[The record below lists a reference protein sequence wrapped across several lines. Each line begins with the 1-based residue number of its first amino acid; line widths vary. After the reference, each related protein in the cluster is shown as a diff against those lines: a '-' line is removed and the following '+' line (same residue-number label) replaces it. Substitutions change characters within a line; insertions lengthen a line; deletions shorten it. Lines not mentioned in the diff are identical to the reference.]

1 MIDRENTKCRNL
13 CEYFLIED
21 AVICPKRGSRTRK
34 FSRPQNLTQEITYSD
49 SHNDEAKNKTIA
61 VLPIVFLVL
70 WSFIYTFRV
79 DARALRLGLVMT
91 SAAIVLGVLATGI
104 SFTGWQLL
112 FAQFAS
118 MLFLVL
124 VIVRQETKT
133 LEWYASHIDNGSIR

>member
-1 MIDRENTKCRNL
+1 MTDRENTQCCTV

-21 AVICPKRGSRTRK
+21 AVICSKRGSRTRL
-34 FSRPQNLTQEITYSD
+34 FSQPQNSTQEIIYSD

-61 VLPIVFLVL
+61 VLTIVFLVVG
-70 WSFIYTFRV
+70 SFIYTFRV

-104 SFTGWQLL
+104 SLTGWQLL
-112 FAQFAS
+112 FAQFVS

-124 VIVRQETKT
+124 VIVRQATRT
-133 LEWYASHIDNGSIR
+133 LELYPSYIDNGSIR